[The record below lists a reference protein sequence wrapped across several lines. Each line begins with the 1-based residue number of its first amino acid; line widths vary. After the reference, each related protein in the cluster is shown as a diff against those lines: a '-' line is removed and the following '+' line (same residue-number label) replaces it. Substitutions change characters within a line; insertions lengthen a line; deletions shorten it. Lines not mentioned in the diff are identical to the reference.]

1 MSKNWIQ
8 GVDKEMKRE
17 GTVGAFTKQAKRAGM
32 SVHDFAMKVTKH
44 PQDFSEKTRRRANLA
59 LTFEKMADKKKMAHG
74 GKVHK
79 QGYDSQLD
87 ESLATRLAPEK
98 KYKQSMKDRRDESK
112 AGNKRLG
119 RRAYSSVRAMDKG
132 DRMMKH
138 GGKVHKQG
146 YADEQDESLGMR
158 TGAERTKSQS
168 MMARREDSYGK
179 WGKRDEEHRGI
190 KLAKGGSTKD
200 LVDDIFPKGLGKGK
214 EFKLVR
220 SYLIGEDFQGKWS
233 PQKYK
238 EYPMSDSFFIVKN
251 TKKRRDELEDEGSEK
266 FLFVSNDGT
275 RGGRVYGGYD
285 SKEEFLEDFDYDSL
299 NKVWYAKDG
308 KITFAKGGTLSS
320 KAVKKGYIR
329 RDRYDKLK
337 KDLKKQEIDC
347 ADDIKTMKKDIGKK
361 VAKSVAEERKYHNTE
376 FDSLEAERDKL
387 EIEVDGLEKEL
398 GKGLYIKTDKKEKE
412 QSFLLAGIAGI
423 LMGAFFGKR

>member
-1 MSKNWIQ
+1 MSKDWIQ

-44 PQDFSEKTRRRANLA
+44 PKDFSEKTRRRANLA

-87 ESLATRLAPEK
+87 ESLATRLAPER

-158 TGAERTKSQS
+158 TGAESTKKQS
-168 MMARREDSYGK
+168 YKARRDDSYGK
-179 WGKRDEEHRGI
+179 FGKRDEEDR
-190 KLAKGGSTKD
+190 
-200 LVDDIFPKGLGKGK
+200 DIT
-214 EFKLVR
+214 
-220 SYLIGEDFQGKWS
+220 
-233 PQKYK
+233 
-238 EYPMSDSFFIVKN
+238 MA
-251 TKKRRDELEDEGSEK
+251 
-266 FLFVSNDGT
+266 
-275 RGGRVYGGYD
+275 RGGKIKEGKKVKVADYYLDDEASPKEATKTAIILSEPSDDEELVMIEYTNGSIDYVPQDVIGY
-285 SKEEFLEDFDYDSL
+285 
-299 NKVWYAKDG
+299 
-308 KITFAKGGTLSS
+308 AKGGTLSA

-337 KDLKKQEIDC
+337 KDLKDQGADC

-361 VAKSVAEERKYHNTE
+361 VAKRIDQVEKQ
-376 FDSLEAERDKL
+376 K
-387 EIEVDGLEKEL
+387 EKEC
-398 GKGLYIKTDKKEKE
+398 KATEKTDNKEKE